1 MQVLIVVIRKKHI
14 MVPSRFIITVIGI
27 DKVGIVAGVTK
38 VMADFHVNIVDI
50 SQTIMEDLFTMIMLA
65 EVKEDNFDLVAFQK
79 AMSDEGSELGVEV
92 KVQHE
97 DTFRFMHRI

>member
-1 MQVLIVVIRKKHI
+1 

-27 DKVGIVAGVTK
+27 DKVGIVAGITR
-38 VMADFHVNIVDI
+38 VMADFYVNIVDI

-65 EVKEDNFDLVAFQK
+65 EVKEENFDLESFQK
-79 AMSDEGSELGVEV
+79 AMSETGNELGVEV

>member
-1 MQVLIVVIRKKHI
+1 MSS
-14 MVPSRFIITVIGI
+14 SRFIITVIGI
-27 DKVGIVAGVTK
+27 DKVGIVADVSR
-38 VMADFHVNIVDI
+38 VMADFNVNIVDI

-65 EVKEDNFDLVAFQK
+65 EVKEENFDLVSFQK
-79 AMSDEGSELGVEV
+79 AMSETGRELGVEA